1 MGLHSITY
9 LSKSIKEQKLDRTK
23 RRIDAQLFEL
33 EKKHNLI
40 MTMANMS
47 KDKKFKVVISG
58 GGTGGH
64 VFPAIAIANSIKA
77 NYPNTEILFVG
88 AHGRMEMEKVPEA
101 GYSIKGLRISGM
113 QRGSFWKNILFPFKL
128 AFSII
133 QAYFIVLKFK
143 PDVAVGVGGYASGP
157 LLYVATKKNI
167 PTLIQEQNSFPGIT
181 NKLLGE
187 KVDVICVAYDGMK
200 KYFPSKK
207 IILTGNPVRSNIQN
221 IQITKEQAYKFFS
234 LENDKPVLL
243 IIGGSLGA
251 KAINSSIRGNLEL
264 LTENKIQV
272 IWQTGSDYFE
282 KVKARKEEYAKKGI
296 LVFEFIKDMDY
307 AYAAADVIV
316 SRAGA
321 IALSEIT
328 LVGKPAIIVPSPYVA
343 EDHQTKNAHTLVNQ
357 NAAVLVREKE
367 VQNTLGHVI
376 VNLMHDEAKQQQ
388 IKDNLKKL
396 AIHDSAKIIADEVML
411 LANKEK

>member
-9 LSKSIKEQKLDRTK
+9 LSKSLKEQKLARTK
-23 RRIDAQLFEL
+23 QKLEMQLLEL
-33 EKKHNLI
+33 EQKHNLI
-40 MTMANMS
+40 MNIAS
-47 KDKKFKVVISG
+47 IAKDRKFRVVISG

-64 VFPAIAIANSIKA
+64 IFPAIAIANSIKI

-88 AHGRMEMEKVPEA
+88 AHGRMEMQKVPEA
-101 GYSIKGLRISGM
+101 GYTIKGLRISGM

-128 AFSII
+128 VYSII
-133 QAYFIVLKFK
+133 QAYFIISKFK

-181 NKLLGE
+181 NKLLAE
-187 KVDVICVAYDGMK
+187 KVDKICVAYDGMK

-207 IILTGNPVRSNIQN
+207 IMLTGNPVRNNIQD
-221 IQITKEQAYKFFS
+221 IKITKEQAYQFFS
-234 LENDKPVLL
+234 LQINKPVLL

-251 KAINSSIRGNLEL
+251 KAINNSIRGNLEL
-264 LTENKIQV
+264 LIENKIQV
-272 IWQTGSDYFE
+272 IWQTGSEYFE
-282 KVKARKEEYAKKGI
+282 KVKNKTEDYAKNGI
-296 LVFEFIKDMDY
+296 HVFEFIKDMDY
-307 AYAAADVIV
+307 AYAAADIIV

-343 EDHQTKNAHTLVNQ
+343 EDHQTKNAHKLVDQ

-376 VNLMHDEAKQQQ
+376 VNLMHDSAKQQQ
-388 IKDNLKKL
+388 IRDNLKKL
-396 AIHDSAKIIADEVML
+396 AIYDSAKIIADEVML
-411 LANKEK
+411 LANKDK